1 MFVSK
6 DLNRCLLI
14 IIVCVKQ
21 MYKDNEKERK
31 KNKKFQEIFTFINEL
46 KTNSIKKYSI
56 RDFNKELILFFQVTD
71 TRAIDSKIK
80 ILETL
85 DLIEIKN
92 NWAGVEVWIKD

>member
-1 MFVSK
+1 
-6 DLNRCLLI
+6 LLI

>member
-1 MFVSK
+1 
-6 DLNRCLLI
+6 
-14 IIVCVKQ
+14 